1 MTRRRCSRRGY
12 AAAGCIDELSVVTSR
27 VPRQSV
33 GEAAPKIWSG
43 GAPAR
48 CCVLGA
54 AMAPIAP
61 VAAARAA
68 HAPQLS
74 AWTSSTLSPRWS
86 RGRRQWRRHPKSGPA
101 ACQLAAA
108 GLAPLWRRSIGPSL
122 LLAPL
127 ERRSWPQAQAQRRHL
142 DGLVWQSV
150 TEAAPKGRLAG
161 PQARRRMP
169 GAAITRRCCS
179 RRWRAAASCMDKH
192 NVATS
197 IVCSY
202 VRPCN

>member
-142 DGLVWQSV
+142 DGLVAVGDRGRTRRPARLPTGPLPHAWRRYNPSLLL
-150 TEAAPKGRLAG
+150 APL
-161 PQARRRMP
+161 ARR
-169 GAAITRRCCS
+169 G
-179 RRWRAAASCMDKH
+179 
-192 NVATS
+192 
-197 IVCSY
+197 
-202 VRPCN
+202 